1 MSEPTTSE
9 RVPNLTRVALTG
21 LGRKPHACPDQVKAS
36 WARLKATHKSVSG
49 LFDTLHVLRE
59 KSVGARDDARGRLS
73 EDQLDQ
79 IRAAIMFTS
88 AGLDA
93 CLRRLLRDALP
104 ALIEGGGKPQGE
116 FKGHVITTRLA
127 GTLSRETKNAITDLD
142 PRTRLIDLYVE
153 DLAGSSLQ
161 GHTDLIRVR
170 DALGLTNVALTDEH
184 LEALKDFFAA
194 RNEIAHELDLL
205 DPTGRGDRGRRHRDM
220 AVVGDQCDRVIH
232 VIEDFLRATAGASKT
247 L

>member
-1 MSEPTTSE
+1 MSESTAATRIPK
-9 RVPNLTRVALTG
+9 LTRVALTE
-21 LGRKPHACPDQVKAS
+21 LGRKPRGCPDQVKPS
-36 WARLKATHKSVSG
+36 WARLQATYKSVSG

-59 KSVGARDDARGRLS
+59 KAAETKDARGRLS

-79 IRAAIMFTS
+79 VRAAIVFTS

-104 ALIEGGGKPQGE
+104 ALIEGGGKPQGR
-116 FKGHVITTRLA
+116 FKGHIIETRLIGNPA
-127 GTLSRETKNAITDLD
+127 KETKAAITDPD
-142 PRTRLIDLYVE
+142 PRTRLIELYVE

-161 GHTDLIRVR
+161 GYTDLIRVR
-170 DALGLTNVALTDEH
+170 DALGLTDATLADEH

-220 AVVGDQCDRVIH
+220 GTVGNQCDRVIH
-232 VIEDFLRATAGASKT
+232 VIEDFLRATASALKA